1 MKNSLLIKVLLA
13 ILLAIII
20 GWFTGPDKEIF
31 NVTYVRIFGL
41 IGQLFLNALT
51 LVVIPLV
58 ASSIITG
65 VAKIGSDASFG
76 KLGFKTFGYFILTN
90 MMAILIGL
98 CVTVAIAP
106 GLYID
111 QSLTPT
117 VSDSVEKIANMAQGD
132 MFDKFSQILLKIVP
146 SNLLHVASQGQ
157 ILGIIGFCILFG
169 YVITKIEER
178 PAEIIL
184 GFWKAIFQA
193 MMHITHLV
201 MKFLPIGVFGLVAK
215 VVATTGLDAIKSA
228 FYFTVTVLIALV
240 LYALLALPGLLCGVG
255 RVNPL
260 KHIQAMVPALVTAF
274 STSSTAVTLPIT
286 MECVEKRA
294 FVSNRVCSFVI
305 PLASSLNLSGTALY
319 ICSSVIFIAQAYGL
333 ELSFATLVL
342 IVVMTFFTSMGMAG
356 IPSAGLISIVLI
368 LHAIG
373 LPAEGVGLI
382 LAVERLLDMCR
393 TTVSVFGNSCCAVLV
408 AKSEG
413 EKDVLQTLPI
423 FVRGV

>member
-13 ILLAIII
+13 ILLAIIV
-20 GWFTGPDKEIF
+20 GWLTGPDKEIF

-65 VAKIGSDASFG
+65 VAKIGSDTSFG
-76 KLGFKTFGYFILTN
+76 KLGFKTFGYFIATN
-90 MMAILIGL
+90 IIAILIGL
-98 CVTVAIAP
+98 IVTLAIAP
-106 GLYID
+106 GLHID
-111 QSLTPT
+111 QSLSSLG
-117 VSDSVEKIANMAQGD
+117 SDNIEKIASMVQGD
-132 MFDKFSQILLKIVP
+132 MFDKISLILLKIVP
-146 SNLLHVASQGQ
+146 SNILAVASQGQ
-157 ILGIIGFCILFG
+157 ILGMIGFCILFG

-184 GFWKAIFQA
+184 GFWKAIFQV
-193 MMHITHLV
+193 MMYITHLV

-215 VVATTGLDAIKSA
+215 VVATTGLDAIKSVMIFA
-228 FYFTVTVLIALV
+228 TTIIGALAI
-240 LYALLALPGLLCGVG
+240 YALLALPSLLSAVG
-255 RVNPL
+255 RVNPIAHF
-260 KHIQAMVPALVTAF
+260 KAMAPALVTAF

-333 ELSFATLVL
+333 DLSFATLFVIVL
-342 IVVMTFFTSMGMAG
+342 MTFFTSMGMAG

-368 LHAIG
+368 LHTIG
-373 LPAEGVGLI
+373 LPAEGIGLI

-413 EKDVLQTLPI
+413 EKDVLRTLPS
-423 FVRGV
+423 FARDA